1 MRISMHNALPAPATL
16 PGQGSGQQV
25 NRPFWSRLI
34 APCLVAIAVLSL
46 AGAPAARAE
55 TPSAYMQRVANDLV
69 AASRDG
75 AGSASSFAGAIRS
88 HADVPSIGLTALG
101 SYAASLPKADRPT
114 YFNGMVNWIARYAA
128 KEAPK
133 YPVAKAIVLGQ
144 SEESASGAMVDSR
157 VTLRDGTTY
166 DVRWRLVRRGSVY
179 KVRDAEVVGFEMTSF
194 LNTLF
199 QNYISE
205 NGGNPKSLVV
215 ALNK

>member
-1 MRISMHNALPAPATL
+1 MRTSPHCAPAPVREAPRHAGFLALGWALLAITL
-16 PGQGSGQQV
+16 
-25 NRPFWSRLI
+25 
-34 APCLVAIAVLSL
+34 VLSAL
-46 AGAPAARAE
+46 APAARAE
-55 TPSAYMQRVANDLV
+55 TAAGYMQRVANEMIT
-69 AASRDG
+69 ASRG
-75 AGSASSFAGAIRS
+75 GGGSASAFASAIRS
-88 HADVPSIGLTALG
+88 HADVPAIGLTALG
-101 SYAASLPKADRPT
+101 SYANSLPKADRPT

-133 YPVAKAIVLGQ
+133 YPVAKAVMVGQ

-179 KVRDAEVVGFEMTSF
+179 KVRDAEIIGFEMTSF

-205 NGGNPKSLVV
+205 NGGNPKALVV
-215 ALNK
+215 ALNR